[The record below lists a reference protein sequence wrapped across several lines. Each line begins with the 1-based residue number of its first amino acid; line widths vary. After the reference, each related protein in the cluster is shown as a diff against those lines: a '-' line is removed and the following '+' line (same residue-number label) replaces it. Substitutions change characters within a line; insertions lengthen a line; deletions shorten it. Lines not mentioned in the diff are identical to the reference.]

1 MNPATSVD
9 VGKRIRLGRL
19 IDSRTNSCMICALD
33 HGLTSPTFLDGLFQ
47 SRDRAREV
55 IAGGANVLMLSRGMA
70 KQVVEELT
78 PATSVALMLSASAAC
93 RQEGPVVTPIG
104 SVEEA
109 LRLGADAVVVYV
121 ALAGANEDE
130 IITYVAG
137 VGEACDRLGMA
148 FIAEAEFPNAYQT
161 LHEQASAF
169 GAEYLTRNARLCVEL
184 GADIV
189 KVNWSG
195 SVESFKA
202 VVRAAG
208 VPVVVA
214 GGTVQGEDEF
224 LTRMAGAT
232 EAGAI
237 GVSVGRNVFQHRNP
251 EAMMRAIRRV
261 MVERVSCA
269 DALRELK
276 AAPTTRTGASQG

>member
-9 VGKRIRLGRL
+9 VGKRIRLRRL
-19 IDSRTNSCMICALD
+19 MDPRTNSCMICALD
-33 HGLTSPTFLDGLFQ
+33 HGLTSPVFLDGLFQ
-47 SRDRAREV
+47 IRERARQV
-55 IAGGANVLMLSRGMA
+55 IAGGANVLMLGRGMA
-70 KQVVEELT
+70 KQVVDELT

-93 RQEGPVVTPIG
+93 RKDGPIVTPIG

-130 IITYVAG
+130 VITYVSG
-137 VGEACDRLGMA
+137 VGEACDRLGMP

-161 LHEQASAF
+161 LLEQSNGF
-169 GAEYLTRNARLCVEL
+169 GPEYLTRNARLCAEL

-195 SVESFKA
+195 TVESFNA
-202 VVRAAG
+202 IVRAAG

-224 LTRMAGAT
+224 MTRMAAAT
-232 EAGAI
+232 EAGAV

-261 MVERVSCA
+261 MVEKVSCA
-269 DALRELK
+269 EALSELK
-276 AAPTTRTGASQG
+276 AAPTTRTDA